1 MKVNKIRVNMEEYY
15 SGIHNMPLPVFSKHL
30 KRKTKCRACMQ
41 EGDILITNITKPNE
55 MTEALNIFGNIET
68 DDDLENPT
76 YLCYIC
82 YKFLKSAILFRKVA
96 QRTNET
102 LRQPL
107 VKQSPDHLNDYEDN
121 LGTFE
126 DDQSDQIY
134 STKDFKCK
142 KQPNFECKQEPIV
155 KGNKVECPICKKLL
169 GKSYYYNIHLQ
180 LHNPNLPDQY
190 VCDICGKSFKL
201 KKVYSGHME
210 RHETR
215 YIFKCDLCPYAGR
228 YKERLSMHMRVHTG
242 ELKYLCTQCPARY
255 VTRGR
260 LNDHVKLKHTKPQYK
275 CTYCVKAYHS
285 SLYLQRHIDAAHLGI
300 KSHECNLCSKT
311 FSYRKKLLEHLKIIH
326 KTSLRPNVRR
336 LDRKSVKQ
344 Q

>member
-1 MKVNKIRVNMEEYY
+1 MNKKRVNIEEYY
-15 SGIHNMPLPVFSKHL
+15 NGLHNMPLPVFSKHL
-30 KRKTKCRACMQ
+30 QHKTKCKACMQ

-68 DDDLENPT
+68 DDDVENPI

-82 YKFLKSAILFRKVA
+82 YKFLKSAILFRKVVH
-96 QRTNET
+96 RTNET
-102 LRQPL
+102 LRETFM
-107 VKQSPDHLNDYEDN
+107 KQSPDHLNDYDY

-126 DDQSDQIY
+126 DDKSQDY
-134 STKDFKCK
+134 SPKDFKCK
-142 KQPNFECKQEPIV
+142 KQPNFECKEEPII
-155 KGNKVECPICKKLL
+155 KGNKVECPLCKKLL

-228 YKERLSMHMRVHTG
+228 YKARLAMHMRVHIG
-242 ELKYLCTQCPARY
+242 DLKYLCTQCPARY
-255 VTRGR
+255 NSRGR
-260 LNDHVKLKHTKPQYK
+260 LNDHVKLKHTEPEFK
-275 CTYCVKAYHS
+275 CDYCDKAYHY
-285 SLYLQRHIDAAHLGI
+285 SLHLQRHIEA
-300 KSHECNLCSKT
+300 S
-311 FSYRKKLLEHLKIIH
+311 HLKLKKHQCDVCGAAFGYRYDMLKHERLVH
-326 KTSLRPNVRR
+326 KRACLKPRFN
-336 LDRKSVKQ
+336 KSAYKCISNNSE
-344 Q
+344 